1 MRQNQLTA
9 IIRTRNGTCVTA
21 TRNARASDR
30 QLARSTYMTFGG
42 RNRNHKAKGKSIGDA
57 VPESDEDTWAWRT
70 IGPRGPVSNSKPACL
85 CLVRTAVSF
94 GSRCAGRRRGEPW
107 VGDPVVTDPE
117 RASGKN
123 NDAPNMRF
131 SRLAPVIS

>member
-1 MRQNQLTA
+1 M
-9 IIRTRNGTCVTA
+9 
-21 TRNARASDR
+21 
-30 QLARSTYMTFGG
+30 
-42 RNRNHKAKGKSIGDA
+42 
-57 VPESDEDTWAWRT
+57 PESDEDTWAWRT
-70 IGPRGPVSNSKPACL
+70 MGPRGPVSNSKPACL

-123 NDAPNMRF
+123 NDAPNMRC
-131 SRLAPVIS
+131 SRRRRCMSAPPRLSADVSPLATDA